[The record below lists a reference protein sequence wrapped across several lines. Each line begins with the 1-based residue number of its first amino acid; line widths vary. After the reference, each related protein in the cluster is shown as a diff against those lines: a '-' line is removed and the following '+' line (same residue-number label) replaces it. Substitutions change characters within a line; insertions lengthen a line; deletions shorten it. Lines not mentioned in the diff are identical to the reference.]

1 MRYVVPEVAARLRC
15 TENTVRKLINAPGGI
30 RASKV
35 ASRWL
40 VDEDDLVAY
49 EESQAN
55 RPRPRQRRRRSA

>member
-35 ASRWL
+35 AGRWL